1 VTPADIDVAPE
12 MLRETRD
19 VVRSRAPL
27 RISFCGG
34 GTDVPPFPER
44 YGGCVLSSTIDKY
57 AYVSVRPYADR
68 QIRVYSED
76 TGIEAT
82 FDAHGGEAL
91 TGKLDLAQA
100 IFRRFRTTAVDCF
113 MHNDAP
119 PGSGLGSSSAM
130 IVALITALAR
140 SHTAQLT
147 PYQVAELAFAVE
159 REDLGIVGGLQD
171 QYASAFGGFNFIE
184 FSADGVLVTPLRITE
199 EAVAEL
205 HYHLVLCFTGKTRL
219 SSNIVA
225 EQTQR
230 VVASERSIVDNL
242 NRSKELAVSMKREL
256 LKGRLLDFGDL
267 LDQAWALKRT
277 LATHIS
283 NDTIEEL
290 YAAAKAAGAIGGKI
304 LGAGG
309 GGYLLFFTPFN
320 RRARVRE
327 RLEQLGGRVVDF
339 QFDQQG
345 ARSWCVPRELWADP

>member
-1 VTPADIDVAPE
+1 MTPADLESAPE
-12 MLRETRD
+12 MLAAEQD

-34 GTDVPPFPER
+34 GTDVPPYPER

-57 AYVSVRPYADR
+57 AYVSIRPYADQ

-76 TGIEAT
+76 TGVEAT

-91 TGKLDLAQA
+91 NGKLDLAQA
-100 IFRRFRTTAVDCF
+100 IFRRFRATAVDCF

-140 SHTAQLT
+140 ERGAQLT
-147 PYQVAELAFAVE
+147 PYQVAEFAYAVE
-159 REDLGIVGGLQD
+159 REDLRIVGGLQD

-184 FSADGVLVTPLRITE
+184 FSADGVLVTPLRISDD
-199 EAVAEL
+199 AIAEL
-205 HYHLVLCFTGKTRL
+205 HYHLILCFTGKTRL

-225 EQTQR
+225 EQMRR
-230 VVASERSIVDNL
+230 VVASEQTIVDNL
-242 NRSKELAVSMKREL
+242 GKTKALTIAMKREL
-256 LKGRLLDFGDL
+256 LKGRLLDFGAL
-267 LDQAWALKRT
+267 LDEAWALKRT
-277 LATHIS
+277 LATNVS
-283 NDTIEEL
+283 NDTIDEL
-290 YAAAKAAGAIGGKI
+290 YAAAKGAGAIGGKI

-345 ARSWCVPRELWADP
+345 ARSWCVPRELWADA